1 MLNLILWIVFGAL
14 VGWIAS
20 MLMGTSEE
28 QGGFANIVVGIVGAL
43 IGGFI
48 ARALG
53 EEGVTGFNL
62 TSFIIALL
70 GAMLLIGV
78 VKLFSPRDHHEGY

>member
-1 MLNLILWIVFGAL
+1 MVDLIVWVLFGAL

-20 MLMGTSEE
+20 MIMGTNGR

-43 IGGFI
+43 LGGFI

-53 EEGVTGFNL
+53 GAGVTGFNL
-62 TSFIIALL
+62 MSFIVALG
-70 GAMLLIGV
+70 GAVLLIAV
-78 VKLFSPRDHHEGY
+78 VKLFSPSHNV